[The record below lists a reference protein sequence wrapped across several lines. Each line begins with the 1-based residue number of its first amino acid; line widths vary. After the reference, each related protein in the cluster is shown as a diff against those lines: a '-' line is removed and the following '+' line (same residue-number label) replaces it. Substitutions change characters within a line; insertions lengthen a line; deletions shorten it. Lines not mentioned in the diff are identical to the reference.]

1 VYSEQADYAYGINPY
16 NNGRITVGKS
26 DDSSGFY
33 DAGAVFQH
41 APSLDTYL
49 AIYSQI
55 LMAYGYRCALTGEQ
69 FEPISS
75 GVHPSLR
82 VVAIRP
88 RDQGGPLHMGNYL
101 SLCADAEQAFRL
113 GQVII
118 ADDFSLV
125 ADYAA
130 LDPDL
135 AARLNP
141 DGHLLLPKDPIY
153 HPDRVQLAWHRN
165 AVLRR

>member
-1 VYSEQADYAYGINPY
+1 M
-16 NNGRITVGKS
+16 GKS
-26 DDSSGFY
+26 DNGSGF
-33 DAGAVFQH
+33 DEAGMLRH

-49 AIYSQI
+49 AIHSQI

-69 FEPISS
+69 FEPISR

-82 VVAIRP
+82 VVAIHP
-88 RDQGGPLHMGNYL
+88 RDKGGPLHIGNFL
-101 SLCADAEQAFRL
+101 LLCADAERAFRL
-113 GQVII
+113 GQVLV
-118 ADDFSLV
+118 ADDFGLV
-125 ADYAA
+125 PDYTA

-141 DGHLLLPKDPIY
+141 DGRLLLPQDPLY
-153 HPDRVQLAWHRN
+153 HPDRALLAWHRN